1 MHREI
6 SYIGAHNQLER
17 RLTYT
22 HEIKFIEMLS
32 FSILLVSIENAST
45 KIIQLR
51 KILVSAKM
59 RLFNELHVFNW
70 PNEAV

>member
-45 KIIQLR
+45 KII
-51 KILVSAKM
+51 
-59 RLFNELHVFNW
+59 
-70 PNEAV
+70 